1 MGLERLI
8 LHHLLLYSDP
18 ELLVFVL
25 NTTPQDDAFF
35 LSRLRSSKT
44 KCPPKIITAD
54 CSIKDRLLTG
64 FQESFILRLYREK
77 KADGFV
83 KAFSDNPGALSGMG
97 LLQRLVNRL
106 YVRRVRLL
114 PRFDVDVKRILDS
127 CSPHMIEISPDL
139 PHSLRRVQSL
149 LVDIIRTCVRE
160 LKQTTSSTDD
170 ATEDES
176 VQPSAGLLPSQLEI
190 LLKGRQF
197 STTEKQQR
205 LLADLKQLRELLYQ
219 AEELDPITL
228 YNRLNEIKEDKNLLT
243 NNSGWLFTQTS
254 SKLFAEVAGLCK
266 VKSDSAESAVLG
278 E

>member
-1 MGLERLI
+1 MIDFCNFSGLGLERLI

-18 ELLVFVL
+18 ELLVFVI

-160 LKQTTSSTDD
+160 LKQTTSSTDV
-170 ATEDES
+170 S
-176 VQPSAGLLPSQLEI
+176 SNYCKSALSFYAPIYLKNCFHLLI
-190 LLKGRQF
+190 
-197 STTEKQQR
+197 
-205 LLADLKQLRELLYQ
+205 RELIQ
-219 AEELDPITL
+219 
-228 YNRLNEIKEDKNLLT
+228 IKRE
-243 NNSGWLFTQTS
+243 
-254 SKLFAEVAGLCK
+254 
-266 VKSDSAESAVLG
+266 
-278 E
+278 